1 MLRIALCED
10 EQYQLN
16 WLQTALSAWEEA
28 RKILLQV
35 DIFQTAEELLRH
47 YQMAGQY
54 DLLLLDI
61 NMETGINGLEAAQA
75 IRELDTEVYII
86 FITGNKDYL
95 VKGYEVEAFRYL
107 LKPIH
112 QDRLFQ
118 ALDTAA
124 DKLKEK
130 ADEVILLDT
139 EEGQSKILL
148 ADIYYI
154 ESRGHFL
161 RIHSVRGT
169 MQTRGTLSSMEQTLN
184 KKGFIRSHR
193 SYLVNLR
200 RIFRLKENHC
210 LLDNGQRIP
219 VSRKQYPV
227 VKKAFMDW
235 VVDER

>member
-16 WLQTALSAWEEA
+16 WLQTALTAWVEA

-35 DIFQTAEELLRH
+35 DVFQTAEELLRH
-47 YQMAGQY
+47 YQIAGQY

-61 NMETGINGLEAAQA
+61 HMETGIDGMAAA
-75 IRELDTEVYII
+75 RFIRDLDAEVYII

-95 VKGYEVEAFRYL
+95 VEGYEVEAFRYL
-107 LKPIH
+107 LKPI
-112 QDRLFQ
+112 QQNRLFQ
-118 ALDTAA
+118 ALDATVA
-124 DKLKEK
+124 KLEERQG
-130 ADEVILLDT
+130 EVILLAT
-139 EEGQSKILL
+139 EEGHVKISLP
-148 ADIYYI
+148 DIFYI

-161 RIHSVRGT
+161 EVRGERGII
-169 MQTRGTLSSMEQTLN
+169 QTRGTLSSMEQTLDT
-184 KKGFIRSHR
+184 KGFARSHR
-193 SYLVNLR
+193 SYLVNLC